1 MHEDENGYTSL
12 TRYFQVDRREMVY
25 LKFILEA
32 YEGMSTLS
40 TFDNRAGIVQ
50 LTVPAGFADDM
61 AGLIDALSG
70 EIGLVEMYPSLPAR

>member
-70 EIGLVEMYPSLPAR
+70 EIGLVEMSPSLPAR

>member
-1 MHEDENGYTSL
+1 MHEEENGYTSL
-12 TRYFQVDRREMVY
+12 TRYFRVDRREMVF

-50 LTVPAGFADDM
+50 LTVPSGFADDM
-61 AGLIDALSG
+61 AGLIEAISG
-70 EIGLVEMYPSLPAR
+70 EISLVELSPPLPAR